1 MNFRDKQ
8 IAPPKS
14 WNAFENLCLALFKG
28 ILSDPLSKK
37 HGRTGQAQSGVDVY
51 GRQGGV
57 DSAWTGIQCKGKE
70 QGYGAVATEAE
81 FKAELE
87 KAERFTPTLT
97 RWIFA
102 TTAPSDAKLQQVCR
116 RIADERRS
124 AGKFDVDLLSWDDLH
139 QLIAADSSVLRDF
152 YPEHAFDLFAL
163 VQGLEALP
171 ERLRSVSTPTASTPP
186 RPTPQAVGDQVWI
199 SVSFDEQRDLAPALM
214 SRPLGPADAAAC
226 PRIPEVEALLQQLR
240 TGYSARLVGVPGA
253 GKSVC
258 AYQVALELSKEG
270 WNVFRLRDSRSDV
283 PYLSSGK
290 GGQRCLYLI
299 DDAHLMPEILLRGSE
314 EQTSSSTLLLSAH
327 TVSESAEHIRGAVA
341 LDAKRAVEAIAKS
354 LRSSRI
360 NETYKLVRAIDNAI
374 GDHAGDERI
383 ETRIDHAA
391 DKAGYPWQFC
401 FILGGGW
408 RRAQTAADN
417 ARQANADIVL
427 ACAAVNQIASGDA
440 RGDRSQMTAVLR
452 AEGLE
457 VSQIDS
463 AIEWLLDQR
472 LLLSANDLRCP
483 HQRFADVV
491 IKRLLAAE
499 PIEISKLIGRL
510 VGQAITNDAYPLVG
524 IRNLLHELAFT
535 INYRWTWI
543 VPQPAL
549 ELVGSRCWSVDAPRD
564 RNFACFLLV
573 ELARYLSDWEAA
585 VIVPNLTLLAR
596 WISAPADPSGYG
608 LGHLLNHLRNEAKDQ
623 LASLLK
629 LVPPRSV
636 AEAINHVSVD
646 QCHSL
651 AVLLKSLSN
660 QKSRTWA
667 QEVAS
672 LLQADRLFALAD
684 TWHDIDRVYALS
696 GLCRSL
702 EWFDEDLALNLVERS
717 IPVIKKAL
725 FENPTESFADFDD
738 LFMATLRVWDPL
750 GVFVGK
756 YRPDARRLSLAR
768 RICHGFE
775 VKRLAR
781 QLSEV
786 TKRDFQRAAH
796 VLGFLHR
803 VSPRKFQAIAA
814 EIDLDR
820 INEAF
825 GDEWQNMNHDA
836 EVLLGVLFT
845 AKSARDQ
852 VVRLIDRN
860 SAKIK
865 RFPPRLALMAPETAL
880 RYVDG
885 GGTIALVSFDHVDW
899 RFGPVVLSLFAE
911 ERKEIFGS
919 LVRACESALAVSLSQ
934 ANPSWYGEASDF
946 LTLLETECPE
956 SLQRILTLMDVE
968 KARVGWTACL
978 KDKAGARR
986 TASILIQAAY
996 GRDDSIGQL
1005 ARELRSL
1012 FPRASTFSPPSRSD
1026 ERSS

>member
-14 WNAFENLCLALFKG
+14 WIAFEDLCLALFKG
-28 ILSDPLSKK
+28 ILSDPLAKK

-51 GRQGGV
+51 GRQGGIGL
-57 DSAWTGIQCKGKE
+57 AWTGIQCKGKE
-70 QGYGAVATEAE
+70 QAYGALATEAE

-116 RIADERRS
+116 RIANERRS
-124 AGKFDVDLLSWDDLH
+124 AGKFDVDLLSWDDLQ

-152 YPEHAFDLFAL
+152 YPEHAFDLSAL

-171 ERLRSVSTPTASTPP
+171 EGLRSLSTPTECAPP
-186 RPTPQAVGDQVWI
+186 ATTPQEMGDEVWTP
-199 SVSFDEQRDLAPALM
+199 VLFDKQRDLAPALM
-214 SRPLGPADAAAC
+214 GRPLGPADAAAC
-226 PRIPEVEALLQQLR
+226 PKIPEVDALLQQLR

-270 WNVFRLRDSRSDV
+270 WNVFRLRDSKRDI
-283 PYLSSGK
+283 PYLASGK
-290 GGQRCLYLI
+290 AGQCCLYLV
-299 DDAHLMPEILLRGSE
+299 DDAHLMPEVLLRASE
-314 EQTSSSTLLLSAH
+314 EQTSSSALLLSAH
-327 TVSESAEHIRGAVA
+327 TVSDSAEHIRGAVA
-341 LDAKRAVEAIAKS
+341 LDAERAVEAIAKS
-354 LRSSRI
+354 LRSTRI
-360 NETYKLVRAIDNAI
+360 DETYKLVRAIDNAI

-383 ETRIDHAA
+383 ETRIDHASE
-391 DKAGYPWQFC
+391 KAGYPWQFC

-427 ACAAVNQIASGDA
+427 ACAAINQIASGDS

-457 VSQIDS
+457 LAEINS

-483 HQRFADVV
+483 HQRFAAVV
-491 IKRLLAAE
+491 IKRLLAGQHNE
-499 PIEISKLIGRL
+499 TCKLVGRL
-510 VGQAITNDAYPLVG
+510 AGEAIMNDAYSLVG
-524 IRNLLHELAFT
+524 IRNILHELAFT
-535 INYRWTWI
+535 TDHRWTWI

-549 ELVGSRCWSVDAPRD
+549 ELVGSRCWSVESPKD
-564 RNFACFLLV
+564 RNSACFLLA
-573 ELARYLSDWEAA
+573 ELAHYVSDWEAA
-585 VIVPNLTLLAR
+585 VIVPNLTLLAH
-596 WISAPADPSGYG
+596 WVSDPADPSGYG
-608 LGHLLNHLRNEAKDQ
+608 LGHLLNHLRNEAKDT
-623 LASLLK
+623 LASLLE
-629 LVPPRSV
+629 LVPPRSM
-636 AEAINHVSVD
+636 AEAINHLAVD

-672 LLQADRLFALAD
+672 LLRADRLFELAD

-696 GLCRSL
+696 ELCHSL
-702 EWFDEDLALNLVERS
+702 EWFNEDLALNLVEHS
-717 IPVIKKAL
+717 LPVIKKAM
-725 FENPTESFADFDD
+725 FENPTESFANFDH
-738 LFMATLRVWDPL
+738 LLMATLRVWDPL

-756 YRPDARRLSLAR
+756 YRPDERRMSLAR
-768 RICHGFE
+768 RICQGFE

-786 TKRDFQRAAH
+786 SKRDFQRAAH
-796 VLGFLHR
+796 VLAFLHR
-803 VSPRKFQAIAA
+803 VSPRKFQAVAG

-820 INEAF
+820 INETF
-825 GDEWQNMNHDA
+825 GDEWQNMKHDA
-836 EVLLGVLFT
+836 EVLLGVLFI

-852 VVRLIDRN
+852 VVKLIDRN

-865 RFPPRLALMAPETAL
+865 RFPPRLAIMVPETAL
-880 RYVDG
+880 RYADG

-899 RFGPVVLSLFAE
+899 HFGPVVLNLFAE
-911 ERKEIFGS
+911 QRKELFET
-919 LVRACESALAVSLSQ
+919 LVRPCESAVAASLSQ
-934 ANPSWYGEASDF
+934 AHPSWYGEASDF

-968 KARVGWTACL
+968 KARVGWTACF

-986 TASILIQAAY
+986 TASILVQAAY
-996 GRDDSIGQL
+996 VRDDSIGQL
-1005 ARELRSL
+1005 ARELRSH
-1012 FPRASTFSPPSRSD
+1012 FPRASTLSSASSSD